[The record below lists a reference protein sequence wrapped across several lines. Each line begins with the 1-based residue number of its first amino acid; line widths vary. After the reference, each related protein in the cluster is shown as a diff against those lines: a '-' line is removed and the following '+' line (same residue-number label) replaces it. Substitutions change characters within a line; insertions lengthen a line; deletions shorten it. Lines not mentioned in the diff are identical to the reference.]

1 MPTLGAKR
9 APDFASM
16 TEGAPDL
23 LRGRGRATR
32 EYERRCEHELET
44 ALGSTGLYES
54 WRHLDPGSSRP
65 VDERYRALP
74 ALTKADIRAHFPH
87 GLVPDGMDLAAG
99 LASGEVSYVRTS
111 GTADE
116 ALTNI
121 WNQAWWDASE
131 RASWALNAV
140 AARAATGTHREAILA
155 SALSVGPRSD
165 AGPLPREQRMLGRF
179 LFLNEYGLATQWP
192 EGHERRILAELAEFQ
207 PDVLE
212 ANPSLLARL
221 ARFAERTGAD
231 AFQPKLVTLTY
242 EFPSR
247 VQLRA
252 IRRVFTSPVASS
264 YGSTEAGYVFMQC
277 ERGRLHQNAQFCRVD
292 VQPLEGGPGMRGVG
306 RLLVTTFG
314 NVWFPLL
321 RFEIGDIG
329 RLSPSPCPCGRD
341 NGVTLSAVEGRL
353 VSICVGAGGRLVTHG
368 QIDDVLGGIEGIV
381 QYRVAQEEPG
391 SVLLSFVGEEGRG
404 KRVQVDC
411 EAGLRELFGPGI
423 AVLVNE
429 VSTIAPEKSG
439 KFLLV
444 RRMFPLEP
452 ASILQHGDGIDG

>member
-1 MPTLGAKR
+1 
-9 APDFASM
+9 
-16 TEGAPDL
+16 
-23 LRGRGRATR
+23 
-32 EYERRCEHELET
+32 
-44 ALGSTGLYES
+44 
-54 WRHLDPGSSRP
+54 
-65 VDERYRALP
+65 
-74 ALTKADIRAHFPH
+74 
-87 GLVPDGMDLAAG
+87 MDLAAG

-131 RASWALNAV
+131 RASWGLNAV

-155 SALSVGPRSD
+155 SALSVGPRSE
-165 AGPLPREQRMLGRF
+165 GERLPRERRMLGRF
-179 LFLNEYGLATQWP
+179 LFLNEYAFTTEWP
-192 EGHERRILAELAEFQ
+192 EGHERRILAELGEFQ

-221 ARFAERTGAD
+221 ARFAERAGID
-231 AFQPKLVTLTY
+231 VYQPTLVILTY

-252 IRRVFTSPVASS
+252 IRRVFRSPVASS

-277 ERGRLHQNAQFCRVD
+277 EHGRLHQNTEFCRVD
-292 VQPLEGGPGMRGVG
+292 FQPLTDGPGMRGVG

-314 NVWFPLL
+314 NPWFPLL

-329 RLSPSPCPCGRD
+329 RLSPSSCPCGRD
-341 NGVTLSAVEGRL
+341 DGMTLSAVEGRL
-353 VSICVGAGGRLVTHG
+353 VSVCIGAGGRLVTHG
-368 QIDDVLGGIEGIV
+368 QIDDVLGRIEGIA
-381 QYRVAQEEPG
+381 QYRLAQEAPG

-404 KRVQVDC
+404 EHA
-411 EAGLRELFGPGI
+411 EAESEAALRDLFGPG
-423 AVLVNE
+423 VTVSVNE
-429 VSTIAPEKSG
+429 VPSISPEKSG

-444 RRMFPLEP
+444 RRMFPLELS
-452 ASILQHGDGIDG
+452 SILRGWSGADV

>member
-1 MPTLGAKR
+1 VPVKSEE
-9 APDFASM
+9 ASR
-16 TEGAPDL
+16 L
-23 LRGRGRATR
+23 
-32 EYERRCEHELET
+32 YERRCRDTLEA
-44 ALGSTGLYES
+44 ALGRTPLYES
-54 WRHLDPGSSRP
+54 WRSFDPGDSRP
-65 VDERYRALP
+65 LDERYRSLP

-87 GLVPDGMDLAAG
+87 GLVPAGMDLAAG

-140 AARAATGTHREAILA
+140 AAQAATGTHREAILA
-155 SALSVGPRSD
+155 SALSVGPRSE
-165 AGPLPREQRMLGRF
+165 GEQLPRERRMLGRF
-179 LFLNEYGLATQWP
+179 LFLNEYAFTSEWP
-192 EGHERRILAELAEFQ
+192 EGHERRILEELGEFH

-221 ARFAERTGAD
+221 ARFAERAEVD
-231 AFQPKLVTLTY
+231 VFQPRLITITY

-252 IRRVFTSPVASS
+252 IQRVFRSPVASS

-277 ERGRLHQNAQFCRVD
+277 EHGRLHQNTEFCRVD
-292 VQPLEGGPGMRGVG
+292 LQPLADGPGARGVG

-314 NVWFPLL
+314 NPWFPLL

-329 RLSPSPCPCGRD
+329 RPSSAPCPCGRD
-341 NGVTLSAVEGRL
+341 LGMTLSAIEGRL
-353 VSICVGAGGRLVTHG
+353 VSVCIGAGGRMITHG
-368 QIDDVLGGIEGIV
+368 QIDDALGTVEGIA
-381 QYRVAQEEPG
+381 QYRLVQETAG
-391 SVLLSFVGEEGRG
+391 SVLFSFVGESEQG
-404 KRVQVDC
+404 KRTAT
-411 EAGLRELFGPGI
+411 ESSAALRGLFGPGI
-423 AVLVNE
+423 AVSVNE
-429 VSTIAPEKSG
+429 VSLIPPERSG

-444 RRMFPLEP
+444 RRAFPLDT
-452 ASILQHGDGIDG
+452 ASILRAGDARHG